1 MKTRTATSV
10 MPQVKQGPAAQ
21 TDGSLIQLP
30 TSAGRGFLG
39 VYADPQTWGA
49 AFFILVSF
57 VTGILYFTWAVT
69 GLALSV
75 SFLILIIGL
84 PFALL
89 FLLSVRGLAQTE
101 ARLVATSLGV
111 DLDAAS
117 VLGKPGLKWMER
129 LKALVTDRSTWSAL
143 LYLVL
148 QLPLGV
154 IYFSVTITLVS
165 LGLGLMTAPFLYVL
179 TPRPIIL
186 INANPLDLPAWV
198 PVLIALLG
206 FLVLTG
212 AMHVIRRIG
221 RWHAKYAKGL
231 LAG

>member
-10 MPQVKQGPAAQ
+10 MSQVKQRPVVQ
-21 TDGSLIQLP
+21 TDGSLVGP
-30 TSAGRGFLG
+30 PGSARRGFLS
-39 VYADPQTWGA
+39 VYVDPQTWGA

-89 FLLSVRGLAQTE
+89 FLLSVRGLAQME

-129 LKALVTDRSTWSAL
+129 LKALVADRSTWSAL

-179 TPRPIIL
+179 TPGPIIL
-186 INANPLDLPAWV
+186 NNANPLDLPAWV
-198 PVLIALLG
+198 PVLITLLG

-212 AMHVIRRIG
+212 GMYVIRGIG
-221 RWHAKYAKGL
+221 RWHAKHAKGL